1 MRSRALYTPRP
12 SSDRGLQPDP
22 VKSDLLVT
30 AHQLRRREC
39 VPKSSGLRAAGRC
52 MSVCCFLERPLL
64 EVVYR
69 AEALRA
75 KAGLIFDNR
84 QLEVERELQLIYEI
98 GGERSPP

>member
-1 MRSRALYTPRP
+1 MEEKVKP
-12 SSDRGLQPDP
+12 SVARQGFGG
-22 VKSDLLVT
+22 
-30 AHQLRRREC
+30 E
-39 VPKSSGLRAAGRC
+39 C

-75 KAGLIFDNR
+75 KAGSIFDNR

>member
-1 MRSRALYTPRP
+1 MGNQRLDHLLSKETAVL
-12 SSDRGLQPDP
+12 RGPEPASQDCK
-22 VKSDLLVT
+22 VKSI
-30 AHQLRRREC
+30 
-39 VPKSSGLRAAGRC
+39 GLRADRQC

-75 KAGLIFDNR
+75 KAGSIFDNR